1 VPDDNPKHPPEIA
14 RIIRIELERI
24 AGKVE
29 RLSGNDPYKAAFK
42 KAARLIRD
50 SKPD

>member
-14 RIIRIELERI
+14 RIIRLEF
-24 AGKVE
+24 E
-29 RLSGNDPYKAAFK
+29 RLACKIERFVGNEQYVKAFK